1 MKTFQQFIEQMN
13 NIRRL
18 GDFYTTKKGGK
29 RHIKKKDIPA
39 PFDDP
44 LL

>member
-1 MKTFQQFIEQMN
+1 MKTFQQFIEQVN
-13 NIRRL
+13 NIRPM
-18 GDFYTTKKGGK
+18 GDYYTTKKGGK
-29 RHIKKKDIPA
+29 RVIKKKDIPA

>member
-1 MKTFQQFIEQMN
+1 MKTFQQFIEQVN
-13 NIRRL
+13 NIRPL
-18 GDFYTTKKGGK
+18 GDYYTTKKGGK
-29 RHIKKKDIPA
+29 RLIKKKDIPA

>member
-1 MKTFQQFIEQMN
+1 MKTFQQFIEQVN
-13 NIRRL
+13 NIRPL
-18 GDFYTTKKGGK
+18 GDYYTTKKGGK
-29 RHIKKKDIPA
+29 RVIKKKDIPA